1 MPIFITLLA
10 PFLIKEVVGWFRRII
25 AMIGFLGVLIIL
37 DPFSENWFHYGVVL
51 GVLSPI
57 FGALMTLSVRKLSET
72 DHPTTT
78 ALWYNIFGAFVFLII
93 CILNKVQWPQ
103 YNDIFIILLVI
114 GLISSFQQICLAYSL
129 KLAPAS
135 LLAPL
140 RYISV
145 PIGILSGVY
154 FFNEELSSTFF
165 IGTSIIIIS
174 SLIIIKRESMIKE
187 KHKNLA

>member
-1 MPIFITLLA
+1 
-10 PFLIKEVVGWFRRII
+10 
-25 AMIGFLGVLIIL
+25 
-37 DPFSENWFHYGVVL
+37 
-51 GVLSPI
+51 
-57 FGALMTLSVRKLSET
+57 
-72 DHPTTT
+72 
-78 ALWYNIFGAFVFLII
+78 
-93 CILNKVQWPQ
+93 LNKVQWPQ
-103 YNDIFIILLVI
+103 YNEIFIILLVI